1 MTRAATQ
8 SKSQAQ
14 EDSDYQ
20 TVIVAYLKKQNR
32 PYNATDIFNN
42 LKGSIAKASVIKSLA
57 TTADQKLILSKTY
70 GKQIIYAPIQN
81 HETSADI
88 EDMVEL
94 EAALETA
101 LKDLALHRE
110 IVSAYLTFGSIVL
123 AEIHFGSLELAIL
136 TKSPTTHDMQ
146 VAVESFTQKNQIL
159 DDRLQVLSSGQ
170 QLVPPKQ
177 IQMIK
182 SQYIAYR
189 QEWKC
194 RYKMF
199 KNAWTQI
206 YDGSRNEE
214 QKLMSI
220 IGIETDADVGVKYEE

>member
-110 IVSAYLTFGSIVL
+110 ILKGL
-123 AEIHFGSLELAIL
+123 NNELAIL

-189 QEWKC
+189 QEWKY

>member
-110 IVSAYLTFGSIVL
+110 ILKGL
-123 AEIHFGSLELAIL
+123 NNELAIL